1 MSLVSGQCQWSV
13 DTQKLFVLLI
23 LCMAVPKIQFIYVEK
38 VKKTTANHNFSNF
51 QAFCDISV
59 NIGFLRQVETIR

>member
-1 MSLVSGQCQWSV
+1 
-13 DTQKLFVLLI
+13 
-23 LCMAVPKIQFIYVEK
+23 MAVPKIQFIYVEK
-38 VKKTTANHNFSNF
+38 VKKRKKTTANHNFSNF

>member
-1 MSLVSGQCQWSV
+1 MSVVSGH
-13 DTQKLFVLLI
+13 
-23 LCMAVPKIQFIYVEK
+23 PKVVCFINSLYGSAQDSIHICGK
-38 VKKTTANHNFSNF
+38 SKKKNKTTANHNFSNF